1 LEKLSQEITMEPTLH
16 IRLLGDFNLIY
27 ADRQVTSLNTM
38 RLQSLLAYLVLHRD
52 IPQQRQHL
60 AFLFWPETTEAQA
73 RNNLRQLLHQ
83 LRQVFP
89 AVEHFLSADTHT
101 LHWHAVT
108 PFRLDVAEFEQAL
121 TGADEATRRDDQRA
135 LQAALER
142 ADSLYRGEL
151 LPGCYDEWILPE
163 RELLRQRH
171 LQALE
176 QLLRLFEAR
185 GDTVTAIRHAQRL
198 LGLDPLSEDLY
209 RRLMRLFALNNDRAS
224 ALHVYH
230 TCVTTLE
237 REMGVDPD
245 PATREAYERLMQQE
259 TPAIEAIVHQP
270 LPAATPTL
278 IGREREWERLHDTN
292 RHQPKRRKGQKARL
306 LK

>member
-1 LEKLSQEITMEPTLH
+1 MTMPTLH
-16 IRLLGDFNLIY
+16 IRLLGDFSLIY
-27 ADRQVTSLNTM
+27 DDRQVTSLNTM

-52 IPQQRQHL
+52 VPQQRQHL
-60 AFLFWPETTEAQA
+60 AFLFWPDTIEAQA

-83 LRQVFP
+83 LRQAFP
-89 AVEHFLSADTHT
+89 PVEHFLSADTHM
-101 LHWHAVT
+101 LHWHPVT
-108 PFRLDVAEFEQAL
+108 PFRLDVAEFEEAL
-121 TGADEATRRDDQRA
+121 ARADEARRRNDQHGHLQGA
-135 LQAALER
+135 PHHPTPPLSLQQAALEQ

-163 RELLRQRH
+163 RDRLRQRH
-171 LQALE
+171 RQALE
-176 QLLRLFEAR
+176 QLLHVFEVQ

-230 TCVTTLE
+230 TCVTTLQ

-245 PATREAYERLMQQE
+245 PATREAYEQLVQQE
-259 TPAIEAIVHQP
+259 KPTLQAAVHQS
-270 LPAATPTL
+270 LPAAAPTL
-278 IGREREWERLHDTN
+278 IGREREWTKL
-292 RHQPKRRKGQKARL
+292 
-306 LK
+306 